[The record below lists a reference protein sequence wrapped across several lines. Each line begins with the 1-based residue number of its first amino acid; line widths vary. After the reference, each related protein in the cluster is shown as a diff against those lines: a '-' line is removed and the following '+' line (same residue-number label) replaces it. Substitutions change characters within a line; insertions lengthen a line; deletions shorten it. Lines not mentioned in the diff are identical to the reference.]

1 MPSSPFPRPR
11 YDGVLDLPPLP
22 EPSGAGPSPALEALT
37 VHPLS
42 RRQLVDLAAQLD
54 VLGYHDEAARVM
66 AMHDSDAAAA

>member
-1 MPSSPFPRPR
+1 MPSSPFPRSR
-11 YDGVLDLPPLP
+11 YDGVLNLLP
-22 EPSGAGPSPALEALT
+22 EPSGAGPSPALAALT